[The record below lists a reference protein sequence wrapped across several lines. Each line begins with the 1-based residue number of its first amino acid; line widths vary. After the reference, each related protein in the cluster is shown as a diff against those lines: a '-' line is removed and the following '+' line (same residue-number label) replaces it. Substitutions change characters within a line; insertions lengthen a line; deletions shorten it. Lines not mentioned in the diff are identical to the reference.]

1 MNQPRP
7 MQRSDRELSREDA
20 LEILEAGGFAS
31 LATVDAD
38 GAPYVIPLSYVMMD
52 GKLYVH
58 TGTAHGHFYEN
69 VIRDNRVCLTVV
81 GEDAPIQRP
90 GYGATRFASVVAAGR
105 IYNVDDPILFKQ
117 ALARLARKYW
127 PKLRKEV
134 GSIINNQLDVTAVW
148 AIELNEVRGKGRHRD
163 EDVL

>member
-1 MNQPRP
+1 MNLPRP

-69 VIRDNRVCLTVV
+69 VIRDNRMCLTVV

-105 IYNVDDPILFKQ
+105 IYNVDDSVLFKQ

-148 AIELNEVRGKGRHRD
+148 AIELDEVRGKGRHRD

>member
-7 MQRSDRELSREDA
+7 MQRSDRELSHEDA

-58 TGTAHGHFYEN
+58 TGAAHGHFYEN

-90 GYGATRFASVVAAGR
+90 GYGATRFASVVAAGH
-105 IYNVDDPILFKQ
+105 IYNVDDPVLFKQ

-148 AIELNEVRGKGRHRD
+148 AIELDEVRGKGRHRD

>member
-7 MQRSDRELSREDA
+7 MQRSDRELSHEDA

-90 GYGATRFASVVAAGR
+90 GYGATRFASVVAAGH

-148 AIELNEVRGKGRHRD
+148 AIELDEVRGKGRHRD

>member
-20 LEILEAGGFAS
+20 LEILEAGGFAY

-38 GAPYVIPLSYVMMD
+38 SAPYVIPLSYVMMD

-69 VIRDNRVCLTVV
+69 VTRNNRVCLTVV

-90 GYGATRFASVVAAGR
+90 GYGATRFASIVAAGR

-148 AIELNEVRGKGRHRD
+148 AIDLDEVRGKGRHRD

>member
-58 TGTAHGHFYEN
+58 TCTAHGHFYEN

-105 IYNVDDPILFKQ
+105 IYNVDDPVLFKQ

-148 AIELNEVRGKGRHRD
+148 AIELDEVRGKGRHRD

>member
-1 MNQPRP
+1 MDQPRP
-7 MQRSDRELSREDA
+7 MQRSDRELSHEDA

-38 GAPYVIPLSYVMMD
+38 GAPYVIPISYVMMD

-69 VIRDNRVCLTVV
+69 VTRNNRVCLTVV

-148 AIELNEVRGKGRHRD
+148 AIDLDEVRGKGRHRD

>member
-1 MNQPRP
+1 MNQPHP

-20 LEILEAGGFAS
+20 LEILEAGGFAP

-117 ALARLARKYW
+117 ALAKLARKYW

-148 AIELNEVRGKGRHRD
+148 AIELDEVRGKGRHRD

>member
-1 MNQPRP
+1 MNRPRP
-7 MQRSDRELSREDA
+7 MQRRDRELSREDTI
-20 LEILEAGGFAS
+20 EILEAGGFAS

-105 IYNVDDPILFKQ
+105 IYNVDDPVLFKQ

-148 AIELNEVRGKGRHRD
+148 AIELDEVRGKERHRD

>member
-1 MNQPRP
+1 MRKPRP
-7 MQRSDRELSREDA
+7 MQRSDRELSREDT
-20 LEILEAGGFAS
+20 LEILETRRFAS

-38 GAPYVIPLSYVMMD
+38 GAPYVIPSSYVMMD

-90 GYGATRFASVVAAGR
+90 GYGAPR
-105 IYNVDDPILFKQ
+105 
-117 ALARLARKYW
+117 
-127 PKLRKEV
+127 
-134 GSIINNQLDVTAVW
+134 
-148 AIELNEVRGKGRHRD
+148 
-163 EDVL
+163 